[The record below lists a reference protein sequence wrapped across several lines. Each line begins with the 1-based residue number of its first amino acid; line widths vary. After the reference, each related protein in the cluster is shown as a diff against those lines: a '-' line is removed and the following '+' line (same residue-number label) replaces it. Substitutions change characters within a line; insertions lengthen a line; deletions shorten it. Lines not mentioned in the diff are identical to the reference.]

1 MMRCIRGYTLIE
13 LIVVVALLGIAGAM
27 LVPRLVDADT
37 FSVQAA
43 ARTVIADFTFAQ
55 NDAWSAQGV
64 RRVQFL
70 RDENNDV
77 RGYAILAPN
86 PEGTY
91 DQQFDPDNAD
101 YLAHPTAVGTGGL
114 FIVDFDLDSRFSGV
128 EIESVDF
135 EGRDWI
141 AFDALGGPIGPSYQ
155 PSTAGGEIRLRG
167 ASGAYL
173 IHLSGFTGKIS
184 LQRIDE

>member
-1 MMRCIRGYTLIE
+1 MRAIRGYTLIE
-13 LIVVVALLGIAGAM
+13 MVVVVALLGLAGAL
-27 LVPRLVDADT
+27 LVPRLVDSST

-55 NDAWSAQGV
+55 NDAWSSQGV

-70 RDENNDV
+70 RDSNDDL
-77 RGYAILAPN
+77 RGYAILAPV
-86 PEGTY
+86 PEGSY
-91 DQQFDPDNAD
+91 DESFNPDTAD
-101 YLAHPTAVGTGGL
+101 YLPHPTSVGTGGA

-128 EIESVDF
+128 DIESVNF

-184 LQRIDE
+184 LQRIDD